1 MTHIVPIQIDENTVV
16 WLESNQDV
24 IVQSKV
30 ENLVEEAETN
40 DRTPKGLI
48 PNIPKPPTPTN
59 FASVENTIRSYTNYA
74 LNAFRHA
81 AIADVE
87 EVTLQFGIEIS
98 GEAGLP
104 YITKGTAKS
113 NLNITVKC
121 KFPKPVETQS
131 N

>member
-16 WLESNQDV
+16 WVESTQDV
-24 IVQSKV
+24 TVQSKV
-30 ENLVEEAETN
+30 EDLVEEEAT

-48 PNIPKPPTPTN
+48 PTVPKPPIPPN
-59 FASVENTIRSYTNYA
+59 FALVENTIRSYTNHA
-74 LNAFRHA
+74 LNAFRHV
-81 AIADVE
+81 AIANVE
-87 EVTLQFGIEIS
+87 EVILQFGIEIS

-121 KFPKPVETQS
+121 TFPKPV
-131 N
+131 

>member
-1 MTHIVPIQIDENTVV
+1 MTQIVPIRIDENTLV
-16 WLESNQDV
+16 WIEATQDV
-24 IVQSKV
+24 TVQSEIQDLTEKPEV
-30 ENLVEEAETN
+30 SN
-40 DRTPKGLI
+40 RTSKGLI
-48 PNIPKPPTPTN
+48 PSIPKSFIPPN
-59 FASVENTIRSYTNYA
+59 FSLVENTIRSYTNYA

-81 AIADVE
+81 AIANVE

-121 KFPKPVETQS
+121 TFPKPIETQS